1 LWLFSPV
8 TQLKGPKGDGDM
20 EAGKRDYNAPPN
32 RDLNLWLCGR
42 QSDLSV
48 MGVKHFLLALLAVYG
63 R

>member
-1 LWLFSPV
+1 
-8 TQLKGPKGDGDM
+8 M